1 MINFIPMGENHVL
14 QLTQNYLLKDRCT
27 RDLFPRPIV
36 RHFPTTCSYQGLKA
50 RDAGN
55 HFLQPIVNHFLAAC
69 TTCISASG
77 ELKLSK
83 EAINNFWIS
92 SKKTE
97 FLWSGTHDPR
107 GKIQGFE

>member
-1 MINFIPMGENHVL
+1 M
-14 QLTQNYLLKDRCT
+14 
-27 RDLFPRPIV
+27 

-77 ELKLSK
+77 ELNLSK
-83 EAINNFWIS
+83 EAINKGRVKKNYFFS
-92 SKKTE
+92 SLLLLLKGGGRRKVKE
-97 FLWSGTHDPR
+97 LL
-107 GKIQGFE
+107 GFFINHVFVGCSSMILEPQNMI